1 MFVFVVVSDSD
12 SGCLLIKT
20 YLTADIVV
28 WQEEELGL
36 DIHSVLQLIRQ
47 FDEAA
52 VSGQALY

>member
-1 MFVFVVVSDSD
+1 M
-12 SGCLLIKT
+12 IKT